1 VTRLE
6 RLERQA
12 VLLGSSERDV
22 LIEQLRRE
30 EMRRW
35 PAMSKG
41 LRESG
46 DPLMS
51 GETANYHE
59 TRNPFKQTADYGTIT
74 LSTTSLSILPITTVL
89 IGSSLQFP
97 LGYWDLGKK
106 VRVRMFCKVTTVL
119 TPGNFTFEL
128 RYQTGTPT
136 DAGGTILATSAATA
150 FTASKTNLP
159 IEIDFSVESRGMIG
173 TTTPLF
179 GKGKIISDGAG
190 ALITAPGNP
199 IFMPASAPASVNVD
213 TTLASTLHL
222 DVKRSGSTVETIT
235 VHDFQVDSL
244 T

>member
-1 VTRLE
+1 
-6 RLERQA
+6 
-12 VLLGSSERDV
+12 V
-22 LIEQLRRE
+22 LIPELRRE

-119 TPGNFTFEL
+119 TPGQLHFRAALSDRHPDRRGRHDPRDVGGDRVHGVEDEPADRDRLL
-128 RYQTGTPT
+128 RRGARHDRHDDPAVREGQGHLGRRWRADHGTEQP
-136 DAGGTILATSAATA
+136 DLHAG
-150 FTASKTNLP
+150 
-159 IEIDFSVESRGMIG
+159 V
-173 TTTPLF
+173 
-179 GKGKIISDGAG
+179 
-190 ALITAPGNP
+190 
-199 IFMPASAPASVNVD
+199 APAAVNVD
-213 TTLASTLHL
+213 TTLASTLHI